1 MAKGGFP
8 GDLGQIMK
16 QAQQMMKQ
24 QEKLQEDLR
33 ERVVDADAGGG
44 MVTAFVNRW
53 IRGAK
58 ESLAITLGRGVAA
71 ALLTGIAFWAI
82 SGIWLDG
89 STRNPDYLRNF
100 VSWFI
105 AFFPGFAC
113 LLLGPEAPGKARAS

>member
-44 MVTAFVNRW
+44 MVTAFVNGAGEVVKLS
-53 IRGAK
+53 IQPEVIDHDDNEMLEDLVLAAVNAGLAKAK
-58 ESLAITLGRGVAA
+58 ELKDKEMGK
-71 ALLTGIAFWAI
+71 LTG
-82 SGIWLDG
+82 GMG
-89 STRNPDYLRNF
+89 MPD
-100 VSWFI
+100 I
-105 AFFPGFAC
+105 PGLF
-113 LLLGPEAPGKARAS
+113 G

>member
-44 MVTAFVNRW
+44 MVTAFVNGAGEVVKLS
-53 IRGAK
+53 IQPEVIDPDDNEMLEDLVLAAVNAGLAKAK
-58 ESLAITLGRGVAA
+58 ELKEKEMGK
-71 ALLTGIAFWAI
+71 LTGGMGMPNI
-82 SGIWLDG
+82 
-89 STRNPDYLRNF
+89 
-100 VSWFI
+100 
-105 AFFPGFAC
+105 PGLF
-113 LLLGPEAPGKARAS
+113 G

>member
-44 MVTAFVNRW
+44 MVTAFVNGAGEVVKLS
-53 IRGAK
+53 IQPEVIDPDDNEMLEDLVLAAVNAGLAKAK
-58 ESLAITLGRGVAA
+58 ELKDKEMGK
-71 ALLTGIAFWAI
+71 LTG
-82 SGIWLDG
+82 GMG
-89 STRNPDYLRNF
+89 MPD
-100 VSWFI
+100 I
-105 AFFPGFAC
+105 PGLF
-113 LLLGPEAPGKARAS
+113 G